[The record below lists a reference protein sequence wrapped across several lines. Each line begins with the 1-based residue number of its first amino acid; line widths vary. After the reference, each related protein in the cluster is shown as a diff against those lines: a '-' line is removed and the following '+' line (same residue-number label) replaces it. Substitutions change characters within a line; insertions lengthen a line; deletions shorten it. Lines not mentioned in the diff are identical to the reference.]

1 MYKIIGLGLAG
12 IFAMMIIPTNFD
24 NAQSQEF
31 GFGTATI
38 DVYDEQG
45 NQ

>member
-1 MYKIIGLGLAG
+1 MYKVIDLELAG
-12 IFAMMIIPTNFD
+12 IFAMMIIPANFD
-24 NAQSQEF
+24 STQSQEF
-31 GFGTATI
+31 GYGTATI

>member
-1 MYKIIGLGLAG
+1 MYKVTGLELAG

-31 GFGTATI
+31 GYGTATI
-38 DVYDEQG
+38 DAYDEQG